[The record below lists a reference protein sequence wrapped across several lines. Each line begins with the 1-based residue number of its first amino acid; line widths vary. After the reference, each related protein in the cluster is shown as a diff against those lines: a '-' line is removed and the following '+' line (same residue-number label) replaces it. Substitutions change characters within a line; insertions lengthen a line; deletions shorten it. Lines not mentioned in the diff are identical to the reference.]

1 MVNRIETAA
10 DAAATL
16 TPLEIQEPGL
26 PVACLFAAAIRAI
39 ACQADLARAAKFAA
53 QRQNFYKQVAND
65 AVRGPGFTAGALSFD
80 TPIDLADRSSD
91 QLLAILA

>member
-10 DAAATL
+10 ASAATL
-16 TPLEIQEPGL
+16 TPLEVHEPGL

-53 QRQNFYKQVAND
+53 QRQNFYKAVAND
-65 AVRGPGFTAGALSFD
+65 VVRGPGFVAGAPSID
-80 TPIDLADRSSD
+80 GPADLADRSSD